1 MTYLMAAAELDKAS
15 STDTLCRST
24 TLELQHV
31 IISGCSKQAIVLTGP
46 GAILKASSVVFRGNG
61 PADPATAQAQPL
73 GLVLSATE
81 AVVEFTDVT
90 ITGNNGVRFSRSA
103 MVPLWRPFLHPPCRD
118 ASVSGG
124 VKDWRGPGS
133 NSTSTD
139 EDSVFLQ
146 HAGQQPCGSPLLASS
161 LIDLEES
168 TLVLRGCRLQDNAAD
183 ALITARGSSRHSLQL
198 LPGTRLE
205 SNQARWLIV
214 ADSWTHDPIGRKNMK
229 APQPSE
235 AVKGLDMEP
244 PYTSYGLMGKI
255 RSPDFWA
262 DAAYEDEAGQGRKLL
277 QEQPVPEGQQQEP
290 LQQEQRLGQQQNK
303 QQQSPAPPLEP
314 GQQQLPQQPPNQ
326 QLQEGRRQQHQ
337 QRQQQQRKGPPLAPP
352 LQQQQAAKQEQ
363 QQLAAQQQ
371 QQQQLQQ
378 PGEQQ
383 EPEQVTVSPDSV
395 VGQAPKGQVR
405 VLCSSS
411 QHCSSMLV

>member
-1 MTYLMAAAELDKAS
+1 MTCLMLAADNAF

-31 IISGCSKQAIVLTGP
+31 IISGCSKQAIMLKGP
-46 GAILKASSVVFRGNG
+46 GAVLKASSVTFWGNG
-61 PADPATAQAQPL
+61 PVDPATAQAQPL

-90 ITGNNGVRFSRSA
+90 LTGNNGVRFSRGA
-103 MVPLWRPFLHPPCRD
+103 AVPLWRPFLHPACKD

-124 VKDWRGPGS
+124 VKGWVASS

-161 LIDLEES
+161 LIDLEQS
-168 TLVLRGCRLQDNAAD
+168 TLVLRGCRLQHNAAD

-262 DAAYEDEAGQGRKLL
+262 DEAYGEEAGQGRRLL
-277 QEQPVPEGQQQEP
+277 QGQQQPLEP
-290 LQQEQRLGQQQNK
+290 EEDQQEQQEVLQEH
-303 QQQSPAPPLEP
+303 QQQSPALQQEQQLGP
-314 GQQQLPQQPPNQ
+314 GQQLLQQPPNQ
-326 QLQEGRRQQHQ
+326 QPQERRRQQQQQQQQQQ
-337 QRQQQQRKGPPLAPP
+337 QRQQHKGLTVPLP
-352 LQQQQAAKQEQ
+352 QQ

-378 PGEQQ
+378 LGEQQ
-383 EPEQVTVSPDSV
+383 EPEQMTVSPDSV
-395 VGQAPKGQVR
+395 VGQAPKGQVGAA
-405 VLCSSS
+405 
-411 QHCSSMLV
+411 